1 MESQEDSVERYE
13 AAVEKIKEMTG
24 EDNLD
29 LDVPR
34 FIEVEDRNFALFNYV
49 NEMNNEIELLHDQMR
64 QVSRFWFG
72 VYFYK
77 FCIALILILIHDC
90 SLNISICSDFL

>member
-1 MESQEDSVERYE
+1 MVSEYCNFQFMFSEALEAEKKMESQEDSVERYE
-13 AAVEKIKEMTG
+13 AAVRRIKEMTG

-49 NEMNNEIELLHDQMR
+49 NEMNNEIELLRDLMR
-64 QVSRFWFG
+64 EVRLTKVDSAMF
-72 VYFYK
+72 
-77 FCIALILILIHDC
+77 
-90 SLNISICSDFL
+90 FLLV